1 MRNVVKQK
9 LNVFFSKLASFKAMW
24 LCYALAVVAIACVGF
39 SSWIIYVPA
48 SPATVYGE
56 SFTVYQVSDS
66 TNYIRFESTK
76 GFSYFYSGFTDKSGN
91 ILKTGDIKT
100 TVGIDDDNIKGFL
113 EGGYSITFTLTASEG
128 SSFLGGTTFSY
139 ADDDTASDWTTVTAT
154 ASGNSCSATIAS
166 SALSGYSKAKSFCIK
181 FTLDPGEKYGELYDF
196 LEGGSTFTLS
206 AMVTPLS

>member
-24 LCYALAVVAIACVGF
+24 LCYALALIAIACVGF
-39 SSWIIYVPA
+39 SSWVIYVPA

-66 TNYIRFESTK
+66 ANYIRFESTT
-76 GFSYFYSGFTDKSGN
+76 GFNYFYSGFTDGSGN

-100 TVGIDDDNIKGFL
+100 TVAINDDNISGFL
-113 EGGYSITFTLTASEG
+113 EGGYEITFTLNAGEN
-128 SSFLGGTTFSY
+128 SSFLGKTTFSY
-139 ADDDTASDWTTVTAT
+139 AADSTANQWTTVTA
-154 ASGNSCSATIAS
+154 AAVGNSCSAVLQS
-166 SALSGYSKAKSFCIK
+166 KDLSGFTDSFCIK
-181 FTLDPGEKYGELYDF
+181 FTLDPGESYGELYDF